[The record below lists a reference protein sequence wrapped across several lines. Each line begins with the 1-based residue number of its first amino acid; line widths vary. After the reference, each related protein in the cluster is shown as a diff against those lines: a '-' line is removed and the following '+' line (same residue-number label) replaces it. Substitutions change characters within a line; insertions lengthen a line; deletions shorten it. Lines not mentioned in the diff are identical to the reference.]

1 MVRIRCTTAS
11 ARIYGHWFSQYVWE
25 EATPQM
31 VAKVK
36 NAKGWE
42 IEDEEVVEETVK
54 ETLEE
59 EIEEVVEEAT
69 EEVVDETIDLSTLTK
84 KELQTLCN
92 EKGLEY
98 KAFDTKSTLISL
110 LSDEEE

>member
-1 MVRIRCTTAS
+1 MARIRYTLGTV
-11 ARIYGHWFSQYVWE
+11 RLYGKTFERNVWT

-31 VAKVK
+31 LFKIDKVE
-36 NAKGWE
+36 GWE
-42 IEDEEVVEETVK
+42 VEGEEVVEELV
-54 ETLEE
+54 EVTLEK

-84 KELQTLCN
+84 KELQALCN
-92 EKGLEY
+92 ERGLEY
-98 KAFDTKSTLISL
+98 KAFDNKSVLISL